1 MQQHTTRFPVMLAA
15 VIALGASLAE
25 AQSRPVK
32 APPAPVASPAPAPS
46 PAARPSPVAKPAPLA
61 PLPAKAPFDP
71 FDPDDVLSL
80 DMAQIKAEAMAAI
93 PRADIELA
101 RIDAQN
107 MAVNAR
113 ALAEAQVALNLD
125 ASRLAA
131 IAEAPVSV
139 GFGNAWGGSWSKGY
153 RTAAPEPWAPQD
165 VADSLYR
172 EARKA
177 LSADQYEKSA
187 ELFKRIWRSYPQSAY
202 AADAYYW
209 QAFALQRQG
218 GDRNLGEALA
228 SLETQAQKFP
238 KASTLGDARSLRARI
253 EGQLGRRGD
262 QAMATTL
269 RGRAE
274 RAASDGCPRAD
285 EDERIEAL
293 NAVMQMDRDQA
304 LPILKKVLARR
315 EPCTQSL
322 RRTAVML
329 IARNKQPEVAQTLM
343 SVAKS
348 DPDREVREQAVF
360 WLANVQSDEAVD
372 MLVELAKRGDD
383 LELRKRAVY
392 SLSRSKSAKAQET
405 LRQIVLDENQ
415 PEDLR
420 GDALN
425 WVTSRGNGMEPAQSF
440 SYLKDVYAK
449 GGTINFRQRVL
460 SQISS
465 ARSDE
470 SRSYLVSV
478 ALNEREPMDLRRT
491 AVSYIGS
498 SGRWFP
504 RSGQFGMTY
513 TVAPAAPSTNIS
525 MVTSGAVSMSGTPS
539 GQQPATRVVS
549 DSEKASQNAA
559 ASALFSVYD
568 KVSDLDLKRQ
578 ALSSFANVGEPGIDR
593 LLDIARNEKNLELR
607 RSAVSY
613 LSRTKD
619 PRALQLLQEIINK

>member
-1 MQQHTTRFPVMLAA
+1 MHQHMTRFTVTLAA
-15 VIALGASLAE
+15 VIALGAPGAA
-25 AQSRPVK
+25 AQSRPTK
-32 APPAPVASPAPAPS
+32 APPAPVASPAPAPM
-46 PAARPSPVAKPAPLA
+46 PAAKPSPMAKPAPLA
-61 PLPAKAPFDP
+61 PRPARAPFDP

-93 PRADIELA
+93 PRVDVELA
-101 RIDAQN
+101 RIQAQD
-107 MAVNAR
+107 MAASAR
-113 ALAEAQVALNLD
+113 AMADLQVSVNLD
-125 ASRLAA
+125 AAKLAA
-131 IAEAPVSV
+131 IAEAPMAIGVTD
-139 GFGNAWGGSWSKGY
+139 AWGGAWSKGY

-218 GDRNLGEALA
+218 GDKNLGEALA

-269 RGRAE
+269 RSRAE

-360 WLANVQSDEAVD
+360 WLANVQSDDAVD
-372 MLVELAKRGDD
+372 MLIELAKRGDD

-392 SLSRSKSAKAQET
+392 SLSRSKSPKAQET

-425 WVTSRGNGMEPAQSF
+425 WVTSRGNGMEASQSL

-449 GGTINFRQRVL
+449 GGTLNFRQRVL
-460 SQISS
+460 SMMSV
-465 ARSDE
+465 ARNDE
-470 SRSYLVSV
+470 ARNFFVSV

-491 AVSYIGS
+491 AVSMISS
-498 SGRWFP
+498 SGRWGRINATFVMASTP
-504 RSGQFGMTY
+504 ARADAGQY
-513 TVAPAAPSTNIS
+513 RAEAAK
-525 MVTSGAVSMSGTPS
+525 V
-539 GQQPATRVVS
+539 
-549 DSEKASQNAA
+549 DSAGSAA
-559 ASALFSVYD
+559 AMTALMTVYQ
-568 KVSDLDLKRQ
+568 KVEDLDLKRQ
-578 ALSSFANVGEPGIDR
+578 ALSSLASAGDAGIDK
-593 LLDIARNEKNLELR
+593 LLDIARNEKNVELR
-607 RSAVSY
+607 RSAVSA

>member
-1 MQQHTTRFPVMLAA
+1 MTRSLF
-15 VIALGASLAE
+15 ALFAMCTVSASALT
-25 AQSRPVK
+25 AQPRPAK
-32 APPAPVASPAPAPS
+32 APAPAPS
-46 PAARPSPVAKPAPLA
+46 AKPAPVAKPAPPA
-61 PLPAKAPFDP
+61 PRAALSPLDPMDPAEVMMVD
-71 FDPDDVLSL
+71 L
-80 DMAQIKAEAMAAI
+80 AQIKAEAMASI
-93 PRADIELA
+93 PRAEIELA
-101 RIDAQN
+101 RLQAQD

-113 ALAEAQVALNLD
+113 AFADAQVALNLD

-131 IAEAPVSV
+131 IAEAPVNIGLS
-139 GFGNAWGGSWSKGY
+139 GAFGGAWSKGY

-172 EARKA
+172 DARKA

-238 KASTLGDARSLRARI
+238 KAATLGDARSLRARI

-262 QAMATTL
+262 VAMATTL

-274 RAASDGCPRAD
+274 RASDGCPRED

-293 NAVMQMDRDQA
+293 NAVMQMDREQA

-343 SVAKS
+343 NVAKN

-360 WLANVQSDEAVD
+360 WLANVQTDEAVD
-372 MLVELAKRGDD
+372 MLIDLARRGDD

-405 LRQIVLDENQ
+405 LRQVVLDENQ

-425 WVTSRGNGMEPAQSF
+425 WVTSRGNGMDAAQSF
-440 SYLKDVYAK
+440 AYLKDVYAK

-460 SQISS
+460 SMMTV

-470 SRSYLVSV
+470 TRNFFVSV

-491 AVSYIGS
+491 AVSMISS
-498 SGRWFP
+498 SGRWGV
-504 RSGQFGMTY
+504 RSGQFNFTY
-513 TVAPAAPSTNIS
+513 AASPTTIASTSGGAVTVGSGQAAAPR
-525 MVTSGAVSMSGTPS
+525 A
-539 GQQPATRVVS
+539 VS
-549 DSEKASQNAA
+549 DSEKATQSAA
-559 ASALFSVYD
+559 VSALTTIYE
-568 KVSDLDLKRQ
+568 KVADLDLKRQ
-578 ALSSFANVGEPGIDR
+578 ALSSLANIGEPGIDK
-593 LLDIARNEKNLELR
+593 LLDVARNEKNAELR

>member
-1 MQQHTTRFPVMLAA
+1 MKRTTFALLA
-15 VIALGASLAE
+15 ICTLRASTLV
-25 AQSRPVK
+25 AQPRPAK
-32 APPAPVASPAPAPS
+32 APPAPAHAPAPVS
-46 PAARPSPVAKPAPLA
+46 KPAPVAKPAPAAPRA
-61 PLPAKAPFDP
+61 PLDP
-71 FDPDDVLSL
+71 LDALDAADVMSL
-80 DMAQIKAEAMAAI
+80 DLAQIRAEAMAAI
-93 PRADIELA
+93 PQAQIELA
-101 RIDAQN
+101 RIQAQD
-107 MAVNAR
+107 MAVSAR

-125 ASRLAA
+125 ASNLAA
-131 IAEAPVSV
+131 IAEAPVNI
-139 GFGNAWGGSWSKGY
+139 GRGNAWGGAWSKGY

-187 ELFKRIWRSYPQSAY
+187 DLFRKIWRVYPQSAY

-238 KASTLGDARSLRARI
+238 KAATLGDARSLRARI
-253 EGQLGRRGD
+253 EGQLGRGGD
-262 QAMATTL
+262 LAMATTL

-274 RAASDGCPRAD
+274 RVASDGCPRAD

-293 NAVMQMDRDQA
+293 NAVMQMDREQA

-315 EPCTQSL
+315 EPCTQAL

-343 SVAKS
+343 GVAKN

-360 WLANVQSDEAVD
+360 WLANVQTDEAVD
-372 MLVELAKRGDD
+372 MLIDLAKRGDD

-392 SLSRSKSAKAQET
+392 SLSRAKSPKAQET

-415 PEDLR
+415 PEELR
-420 GDALN
+420 GDALT
-425 WVTSRGNGMEPAQSF
+425 WVTSRGNGLDAAQAF
-440 SYLKDVYAK
+440 AYLKEVYAK
-449 GGTINFRQRVL
+449 GGTMNFRQRVL
-460 SQISS
+460 SQISV

-470 SRSYLVSV
+470 SRTFFVSV

-491 AVSYIGS
+491 AVSYLGA
-498 SGRWFP
+498 SGRWSV
-504 RSGQFGMTY
+504 RGGQFGMTY
-513 TVAPAAPSTNIS
+513 AASPAMASNLAVVGSSGSGVSGTVNVVAGQAPAPRA
-525 MVTSGAVSMSGTPS
+525 
-539 GQQPATRVVS
+539 ATE
-549 DSEKASQNAA
+549 SEKASQSAA
-559 ASALFSVYD
+559 ATALTTVYE

-578 ALSSFANVGEPGIDR
+578 ALSSLATIGEPGIDK
-593 LLDIARNEKNLELR
+593 LLDVAKNEKNTELR

-619 PRALQLLQEIINK
+619 PRALQLLQDIINK